1 MVLALAL
8 NKSPWTII
16 VSDFNTLSALIAS
29 EVSTTWRRTSDITN
43 PLAFYLMVVCLFPLS
58 LGPEPALLQRI
69 GPGVIWVAT
78 LLAGLISIERM
89 FRDDWDDG
97 VIDQMR
103 LSPIPLWIPV
113 LAKAIAHWLTSGLP
127 AIVLSP
133 IVALLMGIN
142 GDTLWVLM
150 LALGLGTPIVSLVGT
165 IGVALTVEQKSG
177 SALQT
182 VLILPI
188 LTPVLVFGSASVD
201 LAANGQAI
209 SAHLSLLAAFLIFVL
224 YSAPWAA
231 SLALRIS
238 SE

>member
-1 MVLALAL
+1 
-8 NKSPWTII
+8 

>member
-1 MVLALAL
+1 
-8 NKSPWTII
+8 
-16 VSDFNTLSALIAS
+16 
-29 EVSTTWRRTSDITN
+29 
-43 PLAFYLMVVCLFPLS
+43 
-58 LGPEPALLQRI
+58 
-69 GPGVIWVAT
+69 
-78 LLAGLISIERM
+78 
-89 FRDDWDDG
+89 
-97 VIDQMR
+97 MR

>member
-1 MVLALAL
+1 M
-8 NKSPWTII
+8 
-16 VSDFNTLSALIAS
+16 SDFNTLSALIAS

>member
-1 MVLALAL
+1 M
-8 NKSPWTII
+8 
-16 VSDFNTLSALIAS
+16 SDFNTLSALIAS

-58 LGPEPALLQRI
+58 LGPESALLQRI

>member
-1 MVLALAL
+1 ML
-8 NKSPWTII
+8 
-16 VSDFNTLSALIAS
+16 
-29 EVSTTWRRTSDITN
+29 
-43 PLAFYLMVVCLFPLS
+43 
-58 LGPEPALLQRI
+58 

-150 LALGLGTPIVSLVGT
+150 LALGLGTPPSNRRLMG
-165 IGVALTVEQKSG
+165 
-177 SALQT
+177 
-182 VLILPI
+182 
-188 LTPVLVFGSASVD
+188 
-201 LAANGQAI
+201 
-209 SAHLSLLAAFLIFVL
+209 
-224 YSAPWAA
+224 W
-231 SLALRIS
+231 
-238 SE
+238 